1 MMQAIRHRLFRL
13 GRDELGTA
21 AVEFG
26 LVAPVFFAMLLGI
39 VDVGRY
45 MWTLNT
51 VQYQVD
57 EAIRTGVVQQLAPE
71 TLEQQVKDALTGFGP
86 VTVEALQ
93 EPSTLSITATTSYA
107 FMFPI
112 SSFMNTATISLRSEM
127 PR

>member
-1 MMQAIRHRLFRL
+1 MMQAIRNHLFRL

-26 LVAPVFFAMLLGI
+26 LVAPVFFALLLGI
-39 VDVGRY
+39 VDVSRY

-57 EAIRTGVVQQLAPE
+57 QAIRTGVVQQLAPE
-71 TLEQQVKDALTGFGP
+71 TLEQQVKDALTGFGT

-93 EPSTLSITATTSYA
+93 EPSTLSITATTNYA

-112 SSFMNTATISLRSEM
+112 SSFMDTATISLRSEM

>member
-1 MMQAIRHRLFRL
+1 MMPSMRHSLLRLVRN
-13 GRDELGTA
+13 DLGTA
-21 AVEFG
+21 AIEFG

-39 VDVGRY
+39 IDVSRY

-51 VQYQVD
+51 MQYQVD
-57 EAIRTGVVQQLAPE
+57 QAIRAGVVQQLAPE

-107 FMFPI
+107 FMFPM
-112 SSFMNTATISLRSEM
+112 SSFMDTATISLRSEM